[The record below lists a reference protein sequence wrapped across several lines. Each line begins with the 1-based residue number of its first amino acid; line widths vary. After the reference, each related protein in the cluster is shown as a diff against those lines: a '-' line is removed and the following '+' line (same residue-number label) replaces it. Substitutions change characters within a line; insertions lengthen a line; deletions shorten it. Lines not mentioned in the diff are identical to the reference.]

1 MAYREPAPP
10 TARPESPE
18 LDDYERKL
26 LRSARRKKIIV
37 SAIIATMA
45 VLGLGSCLAPCATEI
60 VGSALRNRTTKLT
73 DAEAKQVRE
82 LLDPIEANT
91 KKSQP
96 AFDAIW
102 PKLRAGELGPRRDLG
117 ACGTYVPGPH
127 ITTKDDSTSL
137 KDSSQGVG
145 WTFIDLTPA
154 PARSPL
160 ADLPMPQG
168 SMALNNAGTE
178 RHVFAAKPLRTAPGD
193 KAPTLDSTTTGLGV
207 ARWRAEAAAGIR
219 HDDHAAFLERVKSFA
234 DGALPVDV
242 VVFVDL
248 WENPRFSDA
257 PPPPLPKDELE
268 DFNRPSLPT
277 RMFESGLAIARAFAW
292 DSEKQRIVCASQAL
306 ARSSPNVTFQSRD
319 LAPLQQDL
327 VLQLERGLQRSFVAA
342 GAAPPRIERPPPV
355 APEPSDAG
363 STTAG
368 SPKRPRR

>member
-1 MAYREPAPP
+1 MAYREPAQPP
-10 TARPESPE
+10 ARPESPE

-26 LRSARRKKIIV
+26 LRSARRKKILV
-37 SAIIATMA
+37 SAVITTMA
-45 VLGLGSCLAPCATEI
+45 VLGLGTCLAPCATEI
-60 VGSALRNRTTKLT
+60 VGSAWRERTTKLT

-91 KKSQP
+91 KKSPP

-102 PKLRAGELGPRRDLG
+102 RQLRAGELGPRRDLG
-117 ACGTYVPGPH
+117 ACDAYVPGPH
-127 ITTKDDSTSL
+127 IKTKDDSTSL
-137 KDSSQGVG
+137 EDSSQGVG

-154 PARSPL
+154 SARSPL
-160 ADLPMPQG
+160 ASLPMPQG

-193 KAPTLDSTTTGLGV
+193 KAPTLDSTTTGLDV
-207 ARWRAEAAAGIR
+207 AKWRAEAAAGIR

-234 DGALPVDV
+234 GGALLVDV

-248 WENPRFSDA
+248 WENPKFSDA
-257 PPPPLPKDELE
+257 PPPKDETE

-277 RMFESGLAIARAFAW
+277 RAFEGGFAIGRAFAW
-292 DSEKQRIVCASQAL
+292 DPEKQRLVCASQAL
-306 ARSSPNVTFQSRD
+306 ARNSPNITFRSRD

-327 VLQLERGLQRSFVAA
+327 VLQLERGLQRSFVAV
-342 GAAPPRIERPPPV
+342 GAAPPRLERPPPV

-363 STTAG
+363 SPDAG
-368 SPKRPRR
+368 PPKRPRR